1 MFPGKKAR
9 NILPAVLAGI
19 LNGLLGTGGGVP
31 LWFAVNAKKDR
42 RTAFA
47 TASTG
52 ILILSLVSMFL
63 YRGNA
68 VLIPNTFSYVLWF
81 ALLGGALGAYLLRY
95 APLSLLRLIFSFL
108 LIGSGAY
115 SIIRTVYDVFF
126 A

>member
-63 YRGNA
+63 YSGNA